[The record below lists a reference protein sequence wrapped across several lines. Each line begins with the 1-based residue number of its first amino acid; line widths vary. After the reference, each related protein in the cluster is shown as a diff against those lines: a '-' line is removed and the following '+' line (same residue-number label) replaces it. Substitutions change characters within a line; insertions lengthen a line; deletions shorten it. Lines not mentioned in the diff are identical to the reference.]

1 MAIVLLFAACLLVY
15 YGPTANAT
23 VSIATQDYSKQVTLT
38 AKVGQQAQNIQAQQ
52 LSKVFTKSGAGTA
65 TGSQLVGTN
74 PAQGNVIFTYHGPN
88 PKGIVIASGSI
99 VTTSGDNAI
108 QFATTAEVLVAQN
121 KASPPVSVQ
130 AVKSGKDGTVDA
142 GAITVI
148 PNNTL
153 NSIAQAQ
160 NPPIAVS
167 DLNLSVA
174 NNTATTGGGA
184 KPTPAVT
191 DQDLSNVKN
200 NLRQQLQGEIN
211 AWLQQLSSTGA
222 VGTPQTTDT
231 LIDAPKV
238 NDIEANGTFSATVKV
253 TATVLLV
260 RTADLQK
267 EALKQLNNAIKND
280 NFYAGEII
288 LTDINPAVTIN
299 HLKQTT
305 VDTNSITFTFNAT
318 AKVGPRLITKEY
330 VQQLIAG
337 KPIPDAKS
345 TLVNIHGVKTADIT
359 VSPDFMPWVTLWDGH
374 INVTIQPV
382 TRAAPH

>member
-1 MAIVLLFAACLLVY
+1 
-15 YGPTANAT
+15 
-23 VSIATQDYSKQVTLT
+23 
-38 AKVGQQAQNIQAQQ
+38 
-52 LSKVFTKSGAGTA
+52 
-65 TGSQLVGTN
+65 
-74 PAQGNVIFTYHGPN
+74 
-88 PKGIVIASGSI
+88 
-99 VTTSGDNAI
+99 
-108 QFATTAEVLVAQN
+108 
-121 KASPPVSVQ
+121 
-130 AVKSGKDGTVDA
+130 
-142 GAITVI
+142 
-148 PNNTL
+148 
-153 NSIAQAQ
+153 
-160 NPPIAVS
+160 
-167 DLNLSVA
+167 
-174 NNTATTGGGA
+174 
-184 KPTPAVT
+184 
-191 DQDLSNVKN
+191 VKN

-345 TLVNIHGVKTADIT
+345 TLINIHGVKTADIT
-359 VSPDFMPWVTLWDGH
+359 ISPSFMPWITL
-374 INVTIQPV
+374 
-382 TRAAPH
+382 